1 MSESSSLGRKGEDL
15 AVSFLSD
22 KGYRIRNRNWKAG
35 RLEVD
40 IIAETGEFIVF
51 VEVKTRSEDFL
62 QSPQDSVTRDKQR
75 SLVLA
80 ADSYIRWFDISKQV
94 RFDVI
99 TVIAR
104 GQTLTIEKH
113 IEDAF
118 YPTRR

>member
-15 AVSFLSD
+15 AVSFLAG
-22 KGYRIRNRNWKAG
+22 KGYQIRNRNWKAG
-35 RLEVD
+35 KLEVD

-62 QSPQDSVTRDKQR
+62 ESPQDAVTRDKQR

-80 ADSYIRWFDISKQV
+80 ADNYIRWHDIAKEV

-99 TVIAR
+99 TVLAK

-118 YPTRR
+118 YPTLR

>member
-15 AVSFLSD
+15 AASFLAG
-22 KGYRIRNRNWKAG
+22 KGYQIRNRNWKAG
-35 RLEVD
+35 KLEVD

-62 QSPQDSVTRDKQR
+62 ESPQDAVTRDKQR

-80 ADSYIRWFDISKQV
+80 ADNYIRWHDIAKEV

-99 TVIAR
+99 TVLAK

-118 YPTRR
+118 YPTLR

>member
-118 YPTRR
+118 YPTLR

>member
-62 QSPQDSVTRDKQR
+62 QSPQDSVTRDKQS

-118 YPTRR
+118 YPTLR

>member
-62 QSPQDSVTRDKQR
+62 QSPQDSVTREKQR

-80 ADSYIRWFDISKQV
+80 ADSYIKWFDIAKQV

-99 TVIAR
+99 TVVAR

-118 YPTRR
+118 YPTLR

>member
-80 ADSYIRWFDISKQV
+80 ADSYIKWFDIAKQV

-118 YPTRR
+118 YPTLR

>member
-1 MSESSSLGRKGEDL
+1 MSESSSLGRKGEEL
-15 AVSFLSD
+15 AVLFLSD

-62 QSPQDSVTRDKQR
+62 QSPQDSVTREKQR

-80 ADSYIRWFDISKQV
+80 ADSYIKWFDIAKQV

-99 TVIAR
+99 TVVAR

-118 YPTRR
+118 YPTLR

>member
-1 MSESSSLGRKGEDL
+1 MSESSTLGRKGEDL
-15 AVSFLSD
+15 AVSFLAG

-35 RLEVD
+35 KLEVD
-40 IIAETGEFIVF
+40 IIAETEEFIVF

-62 QSPQDSVTRDKQR
+62 ESPQDAVTREKQR

-80 ADSYIRWFDISKQV
+80 ADNYIRWYDIAKQV

-99 TVIAR
+99 TILAK
-104 GQTLTIEKH
+104 GQTLIIEKH

-118 YPTRR
+118 YPTLR

>member
-40 IIAETGEFIVF
+40 IIAETDEFIVF

-62 QSPQDSVTRDKQR
+62 QSPQDSVTREKQR

-80 ADSYIRWFDISKQV
+80 ADSYIKWFDIAKQV

-99 TVIAR
+99 TVVAR

-118 YPTRR
+118 YPTLR

>member
-1 MSESSSLGRKGEDL
+1 
-15 AVSFLSD
+15 
-22 KGYRIRNRNWKAG
+22 
-35 RLEVD
+35 VD

-62 QSPQDSVTRDKQR
+62 ESPQDAVTRDKQR

-80 ADSYIRWFDISKQV
+80 ADNYIRWHDIAKEV

-99 TVIAR
+99 TVLAK

-118 YPTRR
+118 YPTLR

>member
-1 MSESSSLGRKGEDL
+1 MSESSTLGRKGEDL
-15 AVSFLSD
+15 AVSFLAG
-22 KGYRIRNRNWKAG
+22 KGYQIRNRNWKAG
-35 RLEVD
+35 KLEVD

-62 QSPQDSVTRDKQR
+62 ESPQDAVTREKQR

-80 ADSYIRWFDISKQV
+80 ADTYIRWFDIAKQV

-99 TVIAR
+99 AVIAR

-118 YPTRR
+118 YPTLR

>member
-1 MSESSSLGRKGEDL
+1 MSESSSLGRKGEEL

-118 YPTRR
+118 YPTLR

>member
-1 MSESSSLGRKGEDL
+1 MSESSTLGRKGEDL
-15 AVSFLSD
+15 ALSFLQNN
-22 KGYRIRNRNWKAG
+22 GYKIRNRNWKAG
-35 RLEVD
+35 KLEVD
-40 IIAETGEFIVF
+40 IIAETDKFIVF

-62 QSPQDSVTRDKQR
+62 ESPQEAVTNQKQR

-80 ADSYIRWFDISKQV
+80 ADTYIRWFDISKPA

-99 TVIAR
+99 TVIAK

-118 YPTRR
+118 YPTLR

>member
-80 ADSYIRWFDISKQV
+80 ADSYIKWFDIAKQV
-94 RFDVI
+94 RFDVS
-99 TVIAR
+99 TVVAR

-118 YPTRR
+118 YPTLR

>member
-15 AVSFLSD
+15 AVSFLAG
-22 KGYRIRNRNWKAG
+22 KGYQIRNRNWKAG
-35 RLEVD
+35 KLEVD
-40 IIAETGEFIVF
+40 IIAETSEFIVF
-51 VEVKTRSEDFL
+51 IEVKTRSEGFL
-62 QSPQDSVTRDKQR
+62 ESPQDAVTREKQR

-80 ADSYIRWFDISKQV
+80 ADTYIRWFDISKQV

-99 TVIAR
+99 TVIAG

-118 YPTRR
+118 YPTLR